1 MALLVLAFSFHS
13 VSLAD
18 DRLPVPDEAAQQ
30 EAAAL
35 VQDVFGDQIKAAAKP
50 DEKLALTERLIEES
64 QKNGDDPAARHA
76 LLKAALDVAADAAA
90 AMPAVEE
97 MARHFQIDALTEKA
111 SAVWR
116 MSKRAKTSP
125 QHKAVA
131 ETALQLVDESLG
143 RDDYGSA
150 TKLAEIASTAATKAQ
165 DRPLILRTQARTFA
179 VRKSKVTFD
188 KLQVALA
195 TLETNPTDAT
205 ANLAAGRYYCLVK
218 GDWERGIPMLA
229 LGSDEGLKNLAT
241 QELKAPATSKEQV
254 ALADGWYLAAE
265 KTGEA
270 DNGRLLQR
278 AAHWYRLSLKSDP
291 ALSSLVKVKVTKR
304 LTSVESRLR
313 ELPASTTTSPPVKL
327 VLALARTLHGH
338 TEAVKSVAWSP
349 DGKQLATCSGD
360 KNVKVWDAASGKL
373 VDTLKGHTGHV
384 QSVAWSPDGKRLAS
398 GSNDV
403 TVKVWE
409 AASGKLLRTL
419 HNRDSIVTDV
429 AWSPDGKR
437 LVSCSWVPGK
447 TVKVWEADSGKLL
460 GILHGHTDRVL
471 SVAWSPNG
479 KRLASGSRDKTVK
492 VWDAASGKP
501 LGVLQGSDG
510 IWSVAFSPDGK
521 RLADGSGHT
530 IKVWDALRGKLL
542 RTLQGH
548 TDVVKGVAWS
558 PDGKRLASGSHDNTV
573 KVWEAVSG
581 KLLGTLQGHTEAVKS
596 VAWSPDG
603 KQLATCSD
611 DKNVKVWN
619 VVE

>member
-1 MALLVLAFSFHS
+1 MHS
-13 VSLAD
+13 VSPAD
-18 DRLPVPDEAAQQ
+18 DRLPVPDEAAQK

-35 VQDVFGDQIKAAAKP
+35 VQEIYGDQIKAATKP
-50 DEKLALTERLIEES
+50 DGKLKLTRRLIEQS
-64 QKNGDDPAARHA
+64 QKSGDDPAARHA

-90 AMPAVEE
+90 AMPVVEE
-97 MARHFQIDALTEKA
+97 MARHFQIDALTKKA
-111 SAVWR
+111 STVWR
-116 MSKRAKTSP
+116 MSKRARTSS
-125 QHKAVA
+125 QHRAVA
-131 ETALQLVDESLG
+131 AAALQLVDESLG

-150 TKLAEIASTAATKAQ
+150 TKLAEIASLAAPKAK
-165 DRPLILRTQARTFA
+165 DRPLILKTQARAFA
-179 VRKSKVTFD
+179 VRKGKVTFD

-195 TLETNPTDAT
+195 TLETNPADAT

-218 GDWERGIPMLA
+218 GDWQRGIPMLA
-229 LGSDEGLKNLAT
+229 LGSDEGLKKLAT
-241 QELKAPATSKEQV
+241 QELKAPATGTEQL

-265 KTGEA
+265 KPGEA
-270 DNGRLLQR
+270 DSGRLLQR

-304 LTSVESRLR
+304 LTLVESRLR
-313 ELPASTTTSPPVKL
+313 ELPASTTISQPVKL
-327 VLALARTLHGH
+327 VLALARTLQGH

-349 DGKQLATCSGD
+349 DGKQLATCSAD

-398 GSNDV
+398 GSNDI

-409 AASGKLLRTL
+409 ATSGKLLRTL
-419 HNRDSIVTDV
+419 DNRDSIVVDV

-437 LVSCSWVPGK
+437 LVSCSWIPGK

-471 SVAWSPNG
+471 SVAWSPDG

-492 VWDAASGKP
+492 IWNAASGKP

-521 RLADGSGHT
+521 RLANSSGHT

-548 TDVVKGVAWS
+548 TDGVTSVAWS
-558 PDGKRLASGSHDNTV
+558 PDGKQLASGSHDHTV
-573 KVWEAVSG
+573 KVWDAASG
-581 KLLGTLQGHTEAVKS
+581 KLLGTLQAHTEAVKS
-596 VAWSPDG
+596 AAWSPDG

-611 DKNVKVWN
+611 DKTVKIWN
-619 VVE
+619 VVK